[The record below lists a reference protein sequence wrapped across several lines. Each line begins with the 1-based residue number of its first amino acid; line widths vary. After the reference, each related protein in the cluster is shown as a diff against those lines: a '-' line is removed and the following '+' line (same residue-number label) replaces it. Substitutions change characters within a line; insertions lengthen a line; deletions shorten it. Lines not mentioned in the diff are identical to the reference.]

1 MKKFASLTV
10 AALLCVSSPAFA
22 ETLTNATVIALVNAG
37 LGAETIAA
45 KVRNATGDYD
55 VSTDKLLEL
64 KRLGVAD
71 SIIAAML
78 DSSTKSQTAAA
89 TAFQNESIDPKVPH
103 ASGLYVL
110 ADWDSPSKMTRL
122 DATTAN
128 QARTSGMFG
137 AILTSGLAPL
147 KVKTAIPN
155 ATSKLKVRTARPTC
169 YFYFDSANPTAGIA
183 GLYFSSIG
191 SSVTSPNE
199 FTVVKFQSK
208 KGVREVTTGKA
219 SAFGGATYGL
229 VDKDKISFT
238 SSVISP
244 GVFKVTIDNEMPKGE
259 YAFVNSNGGGANA
272 GAISRAFDFTIE

>member
-78 DSSTKSQTAAA
+78 DSATKSQTQAA
-89 TAFQNESIDPKVPH
+89 TAFQNESTDPKLPH
-103 ASGLYVL
+103 AAGLYVL
-110 ADWDSPSKMTRL
+110 ADWDSPAKMARL

-128 QARTSGMFG
+128 QSRTSGMFG
-137 AILTSGLAPL
+137 AMLTGGIAPL
-147 KVKTAIPN
+147 KIKTAIPN
-155 ATSKLKVRTARPTC
+155 PTAKIKVRTARPTF
-169 YFYFDSANPTAGIA
+169 YFYFDQANPAG
-183 GLYFSSIG
+183 GVGSLYFSSLG
-191 SSVTSPNE
+191 ASVTSPNE
-199 FTVVKFQSK
+199 FSIVKFEVK
-208 KGVREVTTGKA
+208 KQLREVTTGKA
-219 SAFGGATYGL
+219 SFGGQKFGL
-229 VDKDKISFT
+229 VDKDKTSFT
-238 SSVISP
+238 ASDVSP
-244 GVFKVTIDNEMPKGE
+244 GVFKVQIDGAMPKGE
-259 YAFVNSNGGGANA
+259 YGFVYSSGGGIGG
-272 GAISRAFDFTIE
+272 GAISRVFDFTIE